1 MVSCGVCRTAEKRY
15 CCPKCSILYCSLA
28 CYKVHKEAT
37 TTATGDCGSKE
48 EDDRPEEGFILDPTA
63 EEGVLPGGYKFT
75 TADTVPVEK
84 LQLLGGSEKLKEL
97 LRNQHL
103 REFLATLDKSEEKGR
118 LMRKAMREPLF
129 LEFVDCCLEAIGEG
143 EDRQPTDEQILQA
156 VQDKIE
162 EED

>member
-1 MVSCGVCRTAEKRY
+1 MEEKKY

-28 CYKVHKEAT
+28 CFKVHKEDT
-37 TTATGDCGSKE
+37 NTATGDCGSKE
-48 EDDRPEEGFILDPTA
+48 EDTPEEGFILAPTA
-63 EEGVLPGGYKFT
+63 EEGILPGGYKFT

-84 LQLLGGSEKLKEL
+84 LEMLAGSEKLKEL
-97 LRNQHL
+97 LRNHHL
-103 REFLATLDKSEEKGR
+103 RDFLATLDQSEEKGR

-143 EDRQPTDEQILQA
+143 EDRELTDEQILQA

-162 EED
+162 DD